1 MMVLEEKQTQEK
13 KRMEATRKHIRY
25 LDRRPNNT
33 LSSQSFSVRGKRKKV
48 KLNNLVTIVSHFGP
62 SNTINEGKAWLRFSY
77 RGHVSTDIHDIYIC
91 MHEYGWH
98 AYSTHIYMTYA
109 WLHGYHI
116 LSLIIVDAYCI
127 DVTTLRRTYISE
139 NTRGMRPA
147 PNPFDFDAL
156 RKRFPAIYIKVIDN
170 Y

>member
-33 LSSQSFSVRGKRKKV
+33 FSSQSFSIRGKRSNSITW
-48 KLNNLVTIVSHFGP
+48 LQLFHTLVPVIQLTKEKPGFGFLIQG
-62 SNTINEGKAWLRFSY
+62 TCQLIY
-77 RGHVSTDIHDIYIC
+77 MIYIC

-98 AYSTHIYMTYA
+98 AYSTHIYMIYA

-116 LSLIIVDAYCI
+116 LSLITVDAYCI
-127 DVTTLRRTYISE
+127 DVTTLNRTYISE